1 MAEPEIFTVT
11 KEKIM
16 FEIKQATR
24 QGINPLIVAYS
35 ESGNGKTYSALLLA
49 RGLAGKAGKIV
60 VADSESGRASLYAD
74 VLPGG
79 FETFEIA
86 APFSPARYVEAVD
99 AIEASGAAVGIID
112 SGSHEH
118 EGPGGVLDM
127 AMENEHR
134 SGRAGLHNWKTPKF
148 EHAKY
153 VQRLLRIKIP
163 IIICLRAKFKTRQGK
178 DEHGKT
184 VIIKDD
190 HVSPIAAEDFI
201 FEATAHF
208 QINPNHS
215 IILTKCSHPSLRDC
229 FPKDNTTPITIEHGN
244 ALRAWC
250 SSAGSP
256 AGVSAPSATV
266 TPPKSSG
273 SLPDDDVKALKKEI
287 WELLKPVRGAARDWS
302 GANSWLWAEDI
313 LDAAKEPV
321 EKMPDISAA
330 KMLEV
335 ILKAKKKLGQKV

>member
-1 MAEPEIFTVT
+1 MS
-11 KEKIM
+11 
-16 FEIKQATR
+16 FEIKQASR
-24 QGINPLIVAYS
+24 VGINPLIVAYS
-35 ESGNGKTYSALLLA
+35 ESGCGKTYSALLLA
-49 RGLAGKAGKIV
+49 RGLAGPKGKIV

-86 APFSPARYVEAVD
+86 APFSPSRYVEAID
-99 AIEASGAAVGIID
+99 AIESSGAAVGIID

-178 DEHGKT
+178 DDKGKT

-190 HVSPIAAEDFI
+190 YVSPIAAEDFI

-229 FPKDNTTPITIEHGN
+229 FPKDKTMPISVESGQKL
-244 ALRAWC
+244 AAWC

-256 AGVSAPSATV
+256 AGVSALGATV
-266 TPPKSSG
+266 SSAG
-273 SLPDDDVKALKKEI
+273 DPDAEKKALKKEL
-287 WELLKPVRGAARDWS
+287 WELLKNVRGTARDWS
-302 GANSWLWAEDI
+302 GANDWLWAEDI
-313 LDAAKEPV
+313 LDAGAEPV
-321 EKMPDISAA
+321 QKMPDLTPA
-330 KMLEV
+330 KMREV
-335 ILKAKKKLGQKV
+335 ILKAKQKLGQLV